1 MRIEEKANTFTHLLG
16 AVFALTCIW
25 AVWPATEKDGR

>member
-25 AVWPATEKDGR
+25 AVYSQRRKDGR